1 MQNSKQETN
10 KNSYMLPIS
19 IILAGIIISL
29 ALILSSHNKTPN
41 TQNTNNKNQ
50 YSTKNS
56 PSSTTQGSNTVT
68 VSIGTNPIE
77 GNINKAKVGI
87 IEFGDFQCPFCKQF
101 YNSTQSEIISKY
113 VNTGE
118 AIFAF
123 RDYPLESVH
132 PLAMNMAIEGRCFGE
147 QGKFWQFD
155 STMYTTNQDTN
166 TPSVVLGYA
175 KDLGLNINKYQS
187 CVASDQYQTQIQN
200 DINAGNTMGIQG
212 TPTIVIG
219 KLVNGK
225 VVGKATLGAY
235 SFSYFEPII
244 NSYL

>member
-1 MQNSKQETN
+1 MQNNQKETN
-10 KNSYMLPIS
+10 KNSYMLPVS
-19 IILAGIIISL
+19 IILAGIIISV
-29 ALILSSHNKTPN
+29 ALILSSHNKNST
-41 TQNTNNKNQ
+41 TKDTNSTNA
-50 YSTKNS
+50 YSS
-56 PSSTTQGSNTVT
+56 QSSSSSTNQGSKTVT
-68 VSIGTNPIE
+68 VSLGTNPIE

-87 IEFGDFQCPFCKQF
+87 IEFGDFQCPFCKEF
-101 YNSTQSEIISKY
+101 YNSTQAEIISTY
-113 VNTGE
+113 VNTGK
-118 AIFAF
+118 AVFAF

-155 STMYTTNQDTN
+155 NIMYTTNQDTN

-175 KDLGLNINKYQS
+175 KELGLNINKYQS

-200 DINAGNTMGIQG
+200 DINAGNAIGIQG

-225 VVGKATLGAY
+225 VEGRVILGAY